1 MLNSFKTDIRFVVV
15 FRVNILQFMFF
26 SAVLIVLIEQVMF
39 SKRFVIKVAFFMH
52 EKALKS

>member
-39 SKRFVIKVAFFMH
+39 FKSFVIRQF
-52 EKALKS
+52 